1 MRGPARREAGFTLL
15 ELVIAMLV
23 ISIAVAGLFGV
34 LGTAFKSTAIDVHRT
49 DATSIAAQALS
60 QLEVSPDPASGPLP
74 SVTRNNETYQVATR
88 VAPAQASNG
97 TADAYPAL
105 SVSVAWT
112 DQGGSHTVTQSS
124 ARYPA
129 PTPTSAPPVCVPP
142 TLASAPLYNSPTSG
156 DPSLD
161 VSWLEPTV
169 GAPVTQ
175 WRVQVSP
182 DGTTW
187 TTAIADEA
195 PLPPGATHQ
204 VEIGG
209 LAATDTYAVQVVA
222 VSACAD
228 PVTFPAVPAGAGPP
242 ATPTSPDS
250 ACTPGS
256 FTLGPAVATRSASGG
271 GVLTGDITV
280 VVTTP
285 VVCASGFSVSTTS
298 TTESGGT
305 VVDTVL
311 TREAG
316 GSYSYFG
323 TLPGSPAEWDA
334 GVHAVNL
341 YAGPTASGTVIATAE
356 LCVEEQGQSSC

>member
-1 MRGPARREAGFTLL
+1 MRGPARGEAGFTLL

-209 LAATDTYAVQVVA
+209 LAATDSYAVP
-222 VSACAD
+222 SGDTWTCHC
-228 PVTFPAVPAGAGPP
+228 VTAAPIVGSTQETSSDG
-242 ATPTSPDS
+242 SPDEG
-250 ACTPGS
+250 A
-256 FTLGPAVATRSASGG
+256 L
-271 GVLTGDITV
+271 
-280 VVTTP
+280 
-285 VVCASGFSVSTTS
+285 
-298 TTESGGT
+298 
-305 VVDTVL
+305 
-311 TREAG
+311 
-316 GSYSYFG
+316 
-323 TLPGSPAEWDA
+323 
-334 GVHAVNL
+334 
-341 YAGPTASGTVIATAE
+341 
-356 LCVEEQGQSSC
+356 

>member
-1 MRGPARREAGFTLL
+1 VRGPARGEAGFTLL

-129 PTPTSAPPVCVPP
+129 PTPTSTPPVCVPP
-142 TLASAPLYNSPTSG
+142 TLALPPVYNAPSSG

-161 VSWLEPTV
+161 VSWVEPTI
-169 GAPVTQ
+169 GAAVTQ
-175 WRVQVSP
+175 WQVQVSP
-182 DGTTW
+182 DGTVW

-209 LAATDTYAVQVVA
+209 LAATDSYAVQVVA
-222 VSACAD
+222 ISACGD
-228 PVTFPAVPAGAGPP
+228 PVTFSAVLAVGGSA
-242 ATPTSPDS
+242 ATPASADS